1 MCSTERIFYEKRPIE
16 EEVTTEKQLNYPT
29 RVPREREKFLKEL
42 KSNNGFEKAMKYAV
56 RKIIIVNTVK
66 NITHIE
72 KIKQITS
79 EKLPPNVKNGIKKVL
94 KR

>member
-1 MCSTERIFYEKRPIE
+1 
-16 EEVTTEKQLNYPT
+16 
-29 RVPREREKFLKEL
+29 
-42 KSNNGFEKAMKYAV
+42 MKYAA
-56 RKIIIVNTVK
+56 RKIMIVNPVK

-72 KIKQITS
+72 KIKQIMS

>member
-1 MCSTERIFYEKRPIE
+1 M
-16 EEVTTEKQLNYPT
+16 
-29 RVPREREKFLKEL
+29 
-42 KSNNGFEKAMKYAV
+42 
-56 RKIIIVNTVK
+56 IVNTVK

-72 KIKQITS
+72 KIKQIMS